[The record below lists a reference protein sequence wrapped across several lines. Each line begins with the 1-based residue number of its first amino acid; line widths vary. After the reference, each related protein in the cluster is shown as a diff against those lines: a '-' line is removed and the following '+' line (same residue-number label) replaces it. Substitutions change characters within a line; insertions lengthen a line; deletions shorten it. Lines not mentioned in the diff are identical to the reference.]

1 MLGQMK
7 TVAFITK
14 GQKRGELL
22 LYLALWAVLYAAPV
36 LSMLVGD
43 FFTYTRVPSAT
54 SPVYASEL
62 IDWHGIAKAWWML
75 TMFGIAFLVHNFLIA
90 PLLVYRG
97 RKCAYGMG
105 TFLLLAAFFCCQLY
119 CIPRRPRPGRDGP
132 RQPREEHPWDRPVP
146 EFRGRG
152 VPPPPMMPKEDGR
165 GKTGA
170 RMHEK
175 DPVSVFGGPEAVA
188 LVIVSL
194 LLALNVGAKYYFKS
208 RDERRRYEALRH
220 EMLSA
225 QLSYLKYQINPHF
238 FMNTLNNIHA
248 LVLIDPEQAN
258 RMIETLSKLMRY
270 VLYDGNSPMV
280 PLQKELDFMDN
291 YVKLMRVRYTEQ
303 VRISTC
309 FPERCPDVRVP
320 SLLFATFIE
329 NAFKHGVSYES
340 DSFIEVR
347 VSVGDDEEVC
357 FECRNSRV
365 PGSDQLQGGIGIA
378 NARKRLRLIY
388 GDSYTLRI
396 EPTDKEFRVTL
407 RLPGRKEPRVAIG
420 CDCMLPHSG

>member
-1 MLGQMK
+1 ML
-7 TVAFITK
+7 TFLIK

-22 LYLALWAVLYAAPV
+22 LYLALWGVLYAAPV
-36 LSMLVGD
+36 VSMLVGD
-43 FFTYTRVPSAT
+43 FFTSTSIPSMT
-54 SPVYASEL
+54 SPTYASEL
-62 IDWHGIAKAWWML
+62 IDWRGVVKAWGML
-75 TMFGIAFLVHNFLIA
+75 TMFGIAFLIHNFFVA

-97 RKCAYGMG
+97 WKCAYGIG
-105 TFLLLAAFFCCQLY
+105 TFLLLLVFFYSQLY
-119 CIPRRPRPGRDGP
+119 SVSRRPKPGMEGP
-132 RQPREEHPWDRPVP
+132 HQPKEELPWDIPLLGVP
-146 EFRGRG
+146 GKD
-152 VPPPPMMPKEDGR
+152 VPPPPMRPKEHGR
-165 GKTGA
+165 GEAGE
-170 RMHEK
+170 RMGEK
-175 DPVSVFGGPEAVA
+175 EPVSIFGGPEVVA

-208 RDERRRYEALRH
+208 RDERRRFEALRH
-220 EMLSA
+220 EVLSA

-270 VLYDGNSPMV
+270 VLYDGNTPLV

-303 VRISTC
+303 VRISTY
-309 FPERCPDVRVP
+309 FPESCPDVRVP

-340 DSFIEVR
+340 ESFIEVR
-347 VSVGDDEEVC
+347 VSVGNDRVVC
-357 FECRNSRV
+357 FECRNSCV
-365 PGSDQLQGGIGIA
+365 PGNDQLQGGIGIT

-396 EPTDKEFRVTL
+396 EPSGREFRVML
-407 RLPGRKEPRVAIG
+407 RLPDKDKVEP
-420 CDCMLPHSG
+420 